1 MNWDD
6 LTVFLAL
13 ARTGSLRA
21 AGSRLASS
29 PQTIARRVARLETDL
44 GITLFTRTANGYF
57 LTDEGNAV
65 LPLAEAAENR
75 MREFEHAAAG
85 RMQVAEGTVR
95 LATAEN
101 FATLL
106 LIPALPALY
115 RDHPKVRLEFVTGV
129 AAIGLNRYEADL
141 ALRAKR
147 PENGNLT
154 VQRLARMAYAV
165 YATPGFLDTH
175 PASAEAPLDACPLIT
190 WDDAYAH
197 LPAARWLSAHAS
209 GPCALATTSLAAQVA
224 ACRAG
229 LGLAV
234 LPCVVAEATPG
245 LVPVIGPDAVFADEL
260 WLVTQADLA
269 GSRRVAAVADW
280 IRTTVAEVAP
290 TLEGRRG
297 DRPD

>member
-6 LTVFLAL
+6 WPAFLAL

-21 AGSRLASS
+21 AATRLASS
-29 PQTIARRVARLETDL
+29 PQTIARRITRLETDL

-57 LTDEGNAV
+57 LTDEGEGI
-65 LPLAEAAENR
+65 LPLAEAAEDR
-75 MREFEHAAAG
+75 VHECERAAAG
-85 RMQVAEGTVR
+85 HTQVAEGTVR

-101 FATLL
+101 LATLL
-106 LIPALPALY
+106 LIPALPALH
-115 RDHPKVRLEFVTGV
+115 RAHPKIRLEFVTGV
-129 AAIGLNRYEADL
+129 AAIGLSRNEADL

-165 YATPGFLDTH
+165 YAAPGFLDSH
-175 PASAEAPLDACPLIT
+175 SASAETPLDACPLIT

-197 LPAARWLSAHAS
+197 LPAARWLSAHAR
-209 GPCALATTSLAAQVA
+209 GPSALATTSLAAQVA

-245 LVPVIGPDAVFADEL
+245 LVPVIHPDTVFADEL

-269 GSRRVAAVADW
+269 GSRRVAAVAEW
-280 IRTTVAEVAP
+280 VRTTVAEVAP
-290 TLEGRRG
+290 ALEGRRG
-297 DRPD
+297 GRPD